1 MEELLGK
8 TIICECGKVHHIP
21 HIKIIEKNINN
32 ASDLFSNAFFIAD
45 LNTAQLVKL
54 PVEQSFVFNNKRPLA
69 TLENVKKIIQV
80 SKNFPELVSIGS
92 GSLTDLVRYAAFLS
106 KKSYSCIPTAPSVD
120 AYTSTVAPILI
131 NGVKQTLKASIPN
144 KILLD
149 FNVLKDSPSILIKAG
164 VADISAKILARTD
177 WILSNVLHNEYICP
191 FVWKDIENYLKEI
204 PNIYDSILQKDID
217 SIKTLTKAQL
227 ISGINMVIIGS
238 SRPASGAEHVIS
250 HLIEMS
256 HEDKDELPPFHGL
269 TVAIGLY
276 ISYKAYK
283 VLMDDIKLL
292 RKEYTF
298 EERKKDLFS
307 ILSEQKALDLIKNY
321 KIKRKMYRKYDIDL
335 NKIKEEIQNIHNEY
349 FPLLSKIIEKLD
361 ILSLISNYNKTF
373 IMKVIRL
380 SNMVRNRFT
389 ILDLFEEMNI
399 LKNFSELFFQL

>member
-8 TIICECGKVHHIP
+8 TVKCKCGKIHHIP
-21 HIKIIEKNINN
+21 NIEIIENYIHN
-32 ASDLFSNAFFIAD
+32 AVNLFSNAFFIAD
-45 LNTAQLVKL
+45 LNTAQLAKL
-54 PVEQSFVFNNKRPLA
+54 PDERSFIFNNKRPLA
-69 TLENVKKIIQV
+69 TYENVNKIIQV
-80 SKNFPELVSIGS
+80 SKNFPELVSVGS
-92 GSLTDLVRYAAFLS
+92 GSLTDLARYAAFLS

-131 NGVKQTLKASIPN
+131 NGVKHTLKASVAN

-149 FNVLKDSPSILIKAG
+149 FQVLKDSPSSLLKAG
-164 VADISAKILARTD
+164 VADNSAKILARTD

-191 FVWKDIENYLKEI
+191 FVWNDIKNYLKEI
-204 PNIYDSILQKDID
+204 PNIYDLILQKDIK

-227 ISGINMVIIGS
+227 ISGINMIIIGS
-238 SRPASGAEHVIS
+238 SRPASGAEHLIS
-250 HLIEMS
+250 HLIEMV

-283 VLMDDIKLL
+283 VLMNNINLL

-298 EERKKDLFS
+298 EDRKKELFS
-307 ILSEQKALDLIKNY
+307 ILSKQKTLDLFNIY
-321 KIKRKMYRKYDIDL
+321 KTKRKMYRNYNFDL
-335 NKIKEEIQNIHNEY
+335 NKIKKEIKNIYNEY

-361 ILSLISNYNKTF
+361 FQSLISNYDKTF

-380 SNMVRNRFT
+380 SNMVRTRFT